1 MWLFIAFLIAFCLL
15 MAAETYLGSK
25 NDSDDVRESNYITC
39 KKAHFL
45 KYYCVECRECKL
57 CVLAQYNNG
66 KCPINKLGKFTD
78 DQISEMYDISVDD
91 LDNREG

>member
-15 MAAETYLGSK
+15 MVAETYLGSK

-39 KKAHFL
+39 KKEHFL
-45 KYYCVECRECKL
+45 KYYCVECSTCEL

-91 LDNREG
+91 LDNWEG